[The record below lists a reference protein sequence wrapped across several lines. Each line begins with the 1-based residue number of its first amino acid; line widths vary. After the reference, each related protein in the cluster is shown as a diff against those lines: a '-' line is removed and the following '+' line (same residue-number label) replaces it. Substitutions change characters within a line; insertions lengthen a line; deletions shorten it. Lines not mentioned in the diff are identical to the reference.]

1 MNEPQQTTDSP
12 DHPNAATLDEPEM
25 LPPPPD
31 AKTIDR
37 VAGKLMEIGQQGE
50 RARWDSNDL
59 STIEMVVAHVL
70 AVPSRRLP
78 GNDDFFWARG
88 TVKPLVRRLADQ
100 ARWLELARAL
110 RLNPMPPKSLASK
123 RDIERSLH
131 AFERM
136 VARSFRVRPGRE
148 RPRRI
153 MASYAI
159 YSIVWTPAECEVARS
174 VIFVGERQNQ
184 DIHGT
189 IVGTIETI
197 QTALQ
202 NTRKAAPD
210 WSNSE
215 VERFANAARACAG
228 SAKGIR
234 PDVKRRFLYN
244 CRDLA
249 GLIIRKKHNRK
260 WRDLKERL
268 RGISQIVDLA
278 FEMES
283 AIEAIE
289 GCFASKGPYELSAS
303 DVHRVAQMEED
314 AIACADQLPASIR
327 QTFETSVR
335 KLKHAICERYD
346 DPNCI
351 ALARQ
356 LNWQIPTSQDVQQV
370 ETAPDG
376 QRASPTCAQAVAHRP
391 LRPRLTL
398 KYLLSLPDG
407 VRVASN
413 CRNGF
418 SELLSSTN
426 RRAVW
431 EKAKALGANGRLCM
445 VNPRFDWNR

>member
-1 MNEPQQTTDSP
+1 
-12 DHPNAATLDEPEM
+12 
-25 LPPPPD
+25 
-31 AKTIDR
+31 
-37 VAGKLMEIGQQGE
+37 
-50 RARWDSNDL
+50 
-59 STIEMVVAHVL
+59 
-70 AVPSRRLP
+70 
-78 GNDDFFWARG
+78 
-88 TVKPLVRRLADQ
+88 
-100 ARWLELARAL
+100 
-110 RLNPMPPKSLASK
+110 
-123 RDIERSLH
+123 
-131 AFERM
+131 
-136 VARSFRVRPGRE
+136 
-148 RPRRI
+148 

-174 VIFVGERQNQ
+174 VIFVGERQHGRLSPEQAARYDSASCSLAVMLTWHSDELMLIEDAIDADINSDFIERMYLGVESPNATYNPAYSTNQ